1 MVKYLPSVQVEAQAA
16 DPKKFTGTVVHE
28 EILPAQTDG
37 GMRVHRFSY
46 EPEARSHWHVH
57 EGEQAIYVSSGTG
70 AMVSADE
77 QGQRVGPG
85 DLVYVAAGER
95 HWHGAAPD
103 QFFVHLAFTA
113 SGGTDWAEEVNAAA
127 YQHGFEAAD

>member
-1 MVKYLPSVQVEAQAA
+1 MVGE
-16 DPKKFTGTVVHE
+16 
-28 EILPAQTDG
+28 DG
-37 GMRVHRFSY
+37 RGL
-46 EPEARSHWHVH
+46 
-57 EGEQAIYVSSGTG
+57 
-70 AMVSADE
+70 
-77 QGQRVGPG
+77 RVGPG

-127 YQHGFEAAD
+127 YQHGFEATD